1 MIFSFTE
8 HYVGR
13 SGEDERS
20 IGAKSYRDRWNHLN
34 GPAKVHG
41 ALDISVMKRRRAAV
55 PSSSD
60 EMIGSDEEAAL
71 DPLQASKLRRKRN
84 ARRKKFYKVPK
95 SFVFSFVSGLVVT
108 SSV

>member
-1 MIFSFTE
+1 MICNAY
-8 HYVGR
+8 HIGR

-20 IGAKSYRDRWNHLN
+20 IGAKSYRDRWNQLQ

-41 ALDISVMKRRRAAV
+41 ALDISLMKRRRAAV

-84 ARRKKFYKVPK
+84 ARRKKFYKVPGI
-95 SFVFSFVSGLVVT
+95 SFVFSSVSGLVVS
-108 SSV
+108 SSVC